1 MFFLQIAHASEVA
14 VEATGQASEGLLA
27 SLGID
32 LPLFIFQLINFAIVV
47 AILWFLILKP
57 LTKTLAER
65 QKIVDKSLA
74 DAQAAAT
81 KLNNAEEEK
90 RDIIVKTRAEA
101 EEIMARAEKQGEL
114 ARTQADAKAKEQA
127 EKILTEAKKV
137 ILEEKNKMLIDL
149 KNQTV
154 DLITAV
160 AEKILA
166 EKMTEAKDKKM
177 IEEQLKKI

>member
-1 MFFLQIAHASEVA
+1 MFIETVYASEAA
-14 VEATGQASEGLLA
+14 VEVTEKASSGLLA

-74 DAQAAAT
+74 DAQAAAA
-81 KLNNAEEEK
+81 KLNTAEEEK
-90 RDIIVKTRAEA
+90 KAMLIKTRAEA

-114 ARTQADAKAKEQA
+114 ARTQAETKAKEQA
-127 EKILTEAKKV
+127 EKILAEAKKV
-137 ILEEKNKMLIDL
+137 ILEEKNKMLVDL

-154 DLITAV
+154 DLVTAV